1 MWGLRTTLPSQHT
14 QTPRTHIHSRAT
26 RERERERVARV
37 STKEQRERTE
47 RALEATPVRQLKP
60 SWFNKTDQG
69 ALNTSTGV
77 ETDQPHLQLK
87 YIYIIYF
94 IFLLR
99 ETPKAP
105 GGGRVRKQKWG
116 DSERRASAELEWSWR
131 RCSARGAHWSGGNR
145 TGA

>member
-1 MWGLRTTLPSQHT
+1 MDLTFVVWDCCALVLNPYVGTQNDPPLPTHT
-14 QTPRTHIHSRAT
+14 DTKNTHSFTRYE

-105 GGGRVRKQKWG
+105 GGGRVRKQK
-116 DSERRASAELEWSWR
+116 
-131 RCSARGAHWSGGNR
+131 
-145 TGA
+145 